1 MNDGVN
7 PTPRPANKTRSYFI
21 IGCVLLFVMAI
32 TWSLDDSFV
41 YTSFGAA
48 AFFFFLAFYNRSG
61 QSPSS
66 YQSRGG
72 HYSSRQYSPPKK
84 DIVTEILD
92 SLKRK
97 SNPAR
102 QRPRSP
108 AQQAERGRGFAMMVL
123 LFIGSIFLIIIVA
136 VFIADDPSVEEGY
149 SGPFEKAEQ
158 ARYAG
163 NYDSAEY
170 YYRKALTAD
179 PENLDALNGLG
190 ILSLNRQRYELAVT
204 QFDDALRID
213 PDYEFARYNKALTL
227 YYQHNYRRSLGETFD
242 LLKRSPDY
250 YDAMQLAG
258 DNYYDQQRYDSAKY
272 WYDQGYDQGVRNA
285 WICHV
290 LGYLYDRNNE
300 SGRAISLYQEALS
313 YDSSKVDV
321 YVRLGEL
328 LPAEDGEFYRRK
340 AAQLKQSSN

>member
-7 PTPRPANKTRSYFI
+7 PTPKPANKPRSYFI
-21 IGCVLLFVMAI
+21 VGCILLFIMAI
-32 TWSLDDSFV
+32 TWSLDNSFV

-61 QSPSS
+61 QSTSG
-66 YQSRGG
+66 YQNRSGQ
-72 HYSSRQYSPPKK
+72 YSSRQYAAPKK

-92 SLKRK
+92 SLKQK
-97 SNPAR
+97 NNPSR
-102 QRPRSP
+102 HRPRP
-108 AQQAERGRGFAMMVL
+108 VGHQAERGRNFTMMVL
-123 LFIGSIFLIIIVA
+123 LFIGSVFLIIILA
-136 VFIADDPSVEEGY
+136 VFFTDDPSVDDGLN
-149 SGPFEKAEQ
+149 GPFEKAEQ

-170 YYRKALTAD
+170 YYRQTLTDD
-179 PENLDALNGLG
+179 PGNLDALNGLG
-190 ILSLNRQRYELAVT
+190 ILSLNRQRYDLAVT

-213 PDYEFARYNKALTL
+213 PDYEYARYNKALTL
-227 YYQHNYRRSLGETFD
+227 YYQHNYRRSLGETFE

-272 WYDQGYDQGVRNA
+272 WYDQGYDLGVRNA

-300 SGRAISLYQEALS
+300 SGRAVSLYQEALS

-328 LPAEDGEFYRRK
+328 LPGQDGEFYRRK